1 MKRASIPIKEQLLY
15 SGKSLINNVFDAS
28 IPIKEQLLS
37 VYTKEL
43 YAYQIGFNSYRSV
56 TWEQI

>member
-1 MKRASIPIKEQLLY
+1 MLY

-43 YAYQIGFNSYRSV
+43 YAYQIGFNSYKGTIVILCWLKQRLCG
-56 TWEQI
+56 T